1 LYGNQGTLPIN
12 ENADIFAMNPYAFSK
27 RLAEEACEF
36 YVNCFNISVVVLR
49 VFNVYGP
56 GQREP
61 FLIPTIVRQVLSAS
75 SSVYVKNLY
84 TKRDYI
90 YVDDLISLAL
100 KVFQL
105 DGFHVFNAGS
115 GLSYS
120 VLDLIQQIE
129 RILCR
134 RIEITSSEEYRINE
148 IVETKADISK
158 AFGKVGWKP
167 YWNIG
172 DGLTKVIQSAKL
184 NNLN

>member
-1 LYGNQGTLPIN
+1 
-12 ENADIFAMNPYAFSK
+12 
-27 RLAEEACEF
+27 
-36 YVNCFNISVVVLR
+36 
-49 VFNVYGP
+49 
-56 GQREP
+56 
-61 FLIPTIVRQVLSAS
+61 VRQVLSAS